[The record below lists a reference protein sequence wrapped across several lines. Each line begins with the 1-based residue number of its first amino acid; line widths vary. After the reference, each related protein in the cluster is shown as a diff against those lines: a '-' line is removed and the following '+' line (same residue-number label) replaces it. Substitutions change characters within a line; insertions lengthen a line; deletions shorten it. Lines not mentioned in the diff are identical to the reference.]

1 MVLEMSVFPDEPI
14 DIRYYEGEYESI
26 AETVI
31 TLIIKFTYIMGTSFT
46 KLRLFFLKSLHYQN
60 TFSAFV

>member
-14 DIRYYEGEYESI
+14 DIRYYEGGYESI

-46 KLRLFFLKSLHYQN
+46 KLRLFF
-60 TFSAFV
+60 F